1 MKAPKLTALDRAI
14 VSFRAVFDPQ
24 EAARTAG
31 RRLMARQALAIM
43 GGYTGARR
51 DRASL
56 AAWNTSPG
64 SPEADVIVDLPM
76 LRARSRDAERNQPVA
91 TGVVNTTA
99 SHAVGTGLTC
109 NPKVDAK
116 YLGLSE
122 DQANAWQQDTRR
134 RFLAWFWSKDCDL
147 GRRQNG
153 YELEDLAL
161 RTVLS
166 SGDALIV
173 TPMVQRP
180 GASYP
185 TLALQII
192 EADRISNPI
201 GRQNSDTLT
210 DGVECT
216 ADTGEAI
223 AYHVSNRYPS
233 DPRGARTW
241 QRIEARGAESG
252 RLNAIHLFKMLRP
265 GLRRGVPILAP
276 VMEPL
281 KQLSRFT
288 QAELDAA
295 VASALFPL
303 FAKMDPKAFDETFT
317 EESQQQIVDKAA
329 KWSGEIESM
338 KVMNLLPGEEIQ
350 SPTPGRPNPE
360 FDPFVT
366 ACVRQIGMAIG
377 LPYEVLI
384 MHYQSSYS
392 AARGALLMAWRF
404 FMGWRDW
411 LATNLCQPVYE
422 LWLSEEV
429 AAGRISARGFF
440 SDPVIRSAWCGAQWV
455 GDGPGSI
462 DPSVDVKAAR
472 ERVALGISTLQAES
486 QLHDG
491 VDWETKHQQ
500 SMREAAARKEAG
512 LSTPGTAPPPPE
524 PPPKPNPTDEQMTLA
539 ERKASLQLAQAHTQ
553 ALLHP
558 LRASVAPEMLAAQAL
573 QMKEREASIEW
584 MKAQAL
590 ALSREPQQPQ
600 QVHFHAGDTN
610 VAAGPVPS
618 LQIDNHIASAP
629 SAPVTVEHHTHIDNK
644 VEQPPAPNVEVK
656 VEAQA
661 PAEPPTVIVNNTVEP
676 APVVM
681 NHPESSTAVH
691 ERNQNTGEIE
701 RTVTTYKAQE

>member
-14 VSFRAVFDPQ
+14 VSLKAVFDPQ

-31 RRLMARQALAIM
+31 RRLIARQALALM
-43 GGYTGARR
+43 SGGYTGARR

-56 AAWNTSPG
+56 AAWNTTPG
-64 SPEADVIVDLPM
+64 SPEADVIADLPM

-91 TGVVNTTA
+91 TGVINTTTA
-99 SHAVGTGLTC
+99 HAVGTGLTC
-109 NPKVDAK
+109 NPKIDAA
-116 YLGLSE
+116 YLGVSDEQAE
-122 DQANAWQQDTRR
+122 DWQKDTRR
-134 RFLAWFWSKDCDL
+134 RFLAWFTSKDCDL

-153 YELEDLAL
+153 YELQDLAL

-166 SGDALIV
+166 SGDALVI
-173 TPMVQRP
+173 TPLVQRI
-180 GASYP
+180 GAAYP

-192 EADRISNPI
+192 EADRISNPL
-201 GRQNSDTLT
+201 GKQNSDTLT
-210 DGVECT
+210 DGVECD
-216 ADTGEAI
+216 AATGEAL
-223 AYHVSNRYPS
+223 AYQVSDRYAS

-252 RLNAIHLFKMLRP
+252 RLNAIHLYKMLRP

-281 KQLSRFT
+281 KQLARFT

-329 KWSGEIESM
+329 KWTGEIESM
-338 KVMNLLPGEEIQ
+338 KVMNLLPGEEIT
-350 SPTPGRPNPE
+350 SPAPGRPNPE
-360 FDPFVT
+360 FDPFFT

-422 LWLSEEV
+422 LWLADEV
-429 AAGRISARGFF
+429 AGGRIAARGFF
-440 SDPVIRSAWCGAQWV
+440 SDAVIRSAWSGSQWV

-462 DPSVDVKAAR
+462 DPVKDVTAAR
-472 ERVALGISTLQAES
+472 QRVALGISTLQAES

-491 VDWETKHQQ
+491 VDWETKHAQ
-500 SMREAAARKEAG
+500 SMREAKAREEAG
-512 LSTPGTAPPPPE
+512 LSVPGASEPVVEPPPPE
-524 PPPKPNPTDEQMTLA
+524 PTPQQEEATRKGQAIVYA
-539 ERKASLQLAQAHTQ
+539 EHEAST
-553 ALLHP
+553 ALLKARAAALERPVASEPPAVTEHRTAV
-558 LRASVAPEMLAAQAL
+558 LRLMEAQSHAL
-573 QMKEREASIEW
+573 MN
-584 MKAQAL
+584 
-590 ALSREPQQPQ
+590 PPPPP
-600 QVHFHAGDTN
+600 VHNFHAGDTRIEAPFSFEAPIS
-610 VAAGPVPS
+610 VEQPKLPEFR
-618 LQIDNHIASAP
+618 IDNHPPEFALHQHAAAP
-629 SAPVTVEHHTHIDNK
+629 RPRLK
-644 VEQPPAPNVEVK
+644 
-656 VEAQA
+656 
-661 PAEPPTVIVNNTVEP
+661 
-676 APVVM
+676 
-681 NHPESSTAVH
+681 
-691 ERNQNTGEIE
+691 
-701 RTVTTYKAQE
+701 RTVPIRDQNPDSPNFGLVLEMREEWIPEDQE